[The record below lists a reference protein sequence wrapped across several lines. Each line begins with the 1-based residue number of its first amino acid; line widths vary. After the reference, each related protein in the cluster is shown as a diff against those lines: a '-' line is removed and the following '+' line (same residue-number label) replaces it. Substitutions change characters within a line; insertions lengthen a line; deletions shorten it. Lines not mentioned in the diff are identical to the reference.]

1 MDEQF
6 GTKKFTTL
14 DKQNEI
20 RAILES
26 VYSALK
32 QKGYD
37 PINQLIGY
45 IISEDPTYITG
56 YGNART
62 LITKVDRDEM
72 LRELMFYYL
81 EGCKDSEQVTNNSE
95 QFTGV

>member
-81 EGCKDSEQVTNNSE
+81 EGSKSEPGE
-95 QFTGV
+95 EA